1 MRSGFWLWRP
11 TLPPPVTVVRPL
23 RDEKKEREQQCHV
36 DLLSLTFH
44 CTTMISDMKHY
55 INEKNV
61 YLADYVLHFSWYYCF
76 PEIDNLHYLLHLM
89 FLCILARSWVCL
101 NKEKTWSHVFKMNTH
116 KRQTKVQPWVKM
128 FAIVGKITW
137 VAGSRVS
144 AEAWGCVVC
153 N

>member
-89 FLCILARSWVCL
+89 FLCILARGWVCL
-101 NKEKTWSHVFKMNTH
+101 NKEKTWSHVFKMNT
-116 KRQTKVQPWVKM
+116 QETNQ
-128 FAIVGKITW
+128 
-137 VAGSRVS
+137 S
-144 AEAWGCVVC
+144 AALSQNVC
-153 N
+153 NSRQDNLSSRQQSVSRGLRLCGL